1 MNNPIPREFYDG
13 YLPSTPREPAW
24 DFATAYACDAYDSV
38 VWRGASDLISLH
50 GHGAWRAAA
59 MQFMDLNAA
68 GDAAGAI
75 AFLKVAGAIAWFED
89 HVVRRA
95 NYAG

>member
-1 MNNPIPREFYDG
+1 MNNPTRREFYDG
-13 YLPSTPREPAW
+13 CLPSAARAPARN
-24 DFATAYACDAYDSV
+24 FATAYACDAYDSV

-50 GHGAWRAAA
+50 GRGAWRAAA
-59 MQFMDLNAA
+59 IHFMDLNAA
-68 GDAAGAI
+68 GEAAGAI